1 MMRACRMLPFRLW
14 RGEAGVS
21 SLEVAFVL
29 PVLLAMLF
37 GLVEF
42 GYNLFARSTVEKAAQ
57 VGTRFAVTGEGY
69 DTGNRVALIK
79 DAARPLT
86 QVLSG
91 STGTG
96 VTILVRSY
104 PNGTSAAAK
113 EDSGG
118 DPCQTVEVQVDYRY
132 APLTPLVGSLLP
144 AQLTVTGRERMV
156 NEPWAIC
163 K

>member
-104 PNGTSAAAK
+104 PNGTSAAAR

>member
-21 SLEVAFVL
+21 SLEVALVL
-29 PVLLAMLF
+29 PVLLTMLF
-37 GLVEF
+37 GLAEF

-57 VGTRFAVTGEGY
+57 VGVRFAVTGEGY
-69 DTGNRVALIK
+69 DTGNRVTLIK

-86 QVLSG
+86 QALSG

-104 PNGTSAAAK
+104 PNGTSAAAR

-118 DPCQTVEVQVDYRY
+118 DPCQTVEVQVDYSY

>member
-1 MMRACRMLPFRLW
+1 MRARRISQYRPW
-14 RGEAGVS
+14 RDEAGAS
-21 SLEVAFVL
+21 ALEVAFIL

-57 VGTRFAVTGEGY
+57 VGARFAVTGEGF

-79 DAARPLT
+79 DSARPLT

-96 VTILVRSY
+96 VTIQVRSY
-104 PNGTSAAAK
+104 PNGTSGAAT

-144 AQLTVTGRERMV
+144 PEITVTGRERMV
-156 NEPWAIC
+156 NEPWAVC

>member
-1 MMRACRMLPFRLW
+1 MRACRIWPLRLW
-14 RGEAGVS
+14 RGEGGVG
-21 SLEVAFVL
+21 SLEVAFML

-57 VGTRFAVTGEGY
+57 VGARFAITGEGF

-79 DAARPLT
+79 EAARPLT

-91 STGTG
+91 SSGTG

-104 PNGTSAAAK
+104 PNGTGAAAV
-113 EDSGG
+113 ENSGG

>member
-104 PNGTSAAAK
+104 PNGTSAASR